1 MKSILGYTFYK
12 GENMENNTLA
22 MAMAA
27 YRSNASDENLG
38 YLYQELLHSTFFVPV
53 IIEQKQYASDV
64 DILKNETHVNLY
76 TMKNGEGA
84 RYYLLFS
91 SKETLNE
98 FAQLAR
104 KESIQLNFRDLVRL
118 LQKEEAVAG
127 ILLDPAS
134 GNMVFE
140 KDLIFTLAEIDEE
153 PQDLN

>member
-1 MKSILGYTFYK
+1 
-12 GENMENNTLA
+12 MENNTLA